1 MEENN
6 FDEMRQQISILK
18 NKLDNQEIVSDRLMR
33 ETMKVKVTDIDRT
46 ERMSYACGIFCI
58 IIYPLLAVTGTF
70 SWLFSIATCLMM
82 LFCIVATIYIHRPI
96 HKTNLMTSDLATVA
110 RVMDRFKKQYDVWLY
125 YICPALIIP
134 WLAICCYDLVRHL
147 PIEDINPFWMCLPV
161 IVGAIVGLIIG
172 LRYHFRAVNAA
183 NSIIEQIEGK

>member
-1 MEENN
+1 MEEKN

-46 ERMSYACGIFCI
+46 ERMSYVAAIFCI
-58 IIYPLLAVTGTF
+58 VLYPLLAVTGIL
-70 SWLFSIATCLMM
+70 SWMFSIATCLMM

-110 RVMDRFKKQYDVWLY
+110 RVMDRFKKQYDGWLY
-125 YICPALIIP
+125 YICPALLIP
-134 WLAICCYDLVRHL
+134 WLAIFCYDFVQSHS
-147 PIEDINPFWMCLPV
+147 IEGINPIWMCLPL
-161 IVGAIVGLIIG
+161 IVGAAIGLIIG
-172 LRYHFRAVNAA
+172 LRYHFRAVKAA
-183 NSIIEQIEGK
+183 KSIIEQIEGK